1 MTTTTRFNQTILS
14 NDPTRRATMLEILD
28 GALNEVDPDRAV
40 RRALRPHECGWDI
53 AGVQIDPTTVDRVR
67 LLAFGKAAPAMA
79 RAAVDVFGDVEV
91 IGLVASNHPEPI
103 PEGLDLWIT
112 GHPLPD
118 QRSTTAAR
126 AALDLLEDADHRD
139 LVLCLVSGG
148 GSALLELPAAGISLE
163 DEQTT
168 IDALLSGGADINELN
183 TVRKHLSAI
192 KGGRLARAADPA
204 RLFTL
209 ILSDVVGN
217 PLDVIASGPTVPDP
231 TTFGEA
237 LAVLDR
243 YDLREKIPAA
253 VVDHLEG
260 GRDTTIDET
269 PKTPFVRQVVS
280 IIADGESAA
289 EGAVGVARR
298 AGLPAVIATTAMT
311 GDARTEALRC
321 LAIAGPGVTVFAG
334 ETTVKVTGQGRG
346 GRNQEAAL
354 AAARELAGDPRTIF
368 AAMGT
373 DGIDGPTGAAGAI
386 VDGRTVSRGIQ
397 LGLDVDRYLA
407 ENDSGTY
414 LEATGDL
421 LVTGPTGTNVGDV
434 WIVMRD
440 FE

>member
-1 MTTTTRFNQTILS
+1 
-14 NDPTRRATMLEILD
+14 MLEILD
-28 GALNEVDPDRAV
+28 GALNEVDPDQAV
-40 RRALRPHECGWDI
+40 RRALRPQEDGWDI
-53 AGVQIDPTTVDRVR
+53 AGVQIGRATVDRVR

-79 RAAVDVFGDVEV
+79 RAAVDVFRNVEV
-91 IGLVASNHPEPI
+91 IGLVASNHLEPI
-103 PEGLDLWIT
+103 PEGLNLWIT

-118 QRSTTAAR
+118 QQSAAAAR
-126 AALDLLEDADHRD
+126 AALDLLEDADQRD
-139 LVLCLVSGG
+139 LVLCLISGG
-148 GSALLELPAAGISLE
+148 GSALLELPVAGISLG

-168 IDALLSGGADINELN
+168 VDALLLGGADINELN

-192 KGGRLARAADPA
+192 KGGRLARAAAPA

-243 YDLREKIPAA
+243 YDLREKIPVA
-253 VVDHLEG
+253 VVDHLEA

-269 PKTPFVRQVVS
+269 PKTPFVGQVVS
-280 IIADGESAA
+280 IIADGGSAA
-289 EGAVGVARR
+289 GGAAGAARR
-298 AGLPAVIATTAMT
+298 AGLPAVIATTAMK

-321 LAIAGPGVTVFAG
+321 LAMAGPGVTVFAG
-334 ETTVKVTGQGRG
+334 ETTVKVTGRGRG

-354 AAARELAGDPRTIF
+354 AAARELVGDPKTIF
-368 AAMGT
+368 ATMGT

-386 VDGRTVSRGIQ
+386 VDGRTVSRGVQ
-397 LGLDVDRYLA
+397 LGLDVNRYLA
-407 ENDSGTY
+407 ENDSGTF

-434 WIVMRD
+434 WVVMKDQDHQPQSPRV
-440 FE
+440 FAK